1 MLLYIQREARAPAV
15 RACAA
20 APAPE
25 IPEEDETHKLI
36 ERLIFM
42 TSMTRAKRRIEINL
56 FIANLGKY
64 NEGIL
69 IGDWFDLFEA
79 TDEEIAA
86 VIGNDC
92 EYIILDF
99 EAPDFFKIHEFS
111 NIQGLREQA
120 KAIEEIDPEIMEAFI
135 YHGYT
140 IAQAIEKIEDGDY
153 NIYEGCDTMEDVA
166 YQIVEEQGL
175 LNGAPELA
183 QRYFD
188 YAGFGRDLEIEG
200 YFYETSTGYIEIIS

>member
-1 MLLYIQREARAPAV
+1 M

-42 TSMTRAKRRIEINL
+42 TRTRININAY
-56 FIANLGKY
+56 IANLERYVAGT
-64 NEGIL
+64 I
-69 IGDWFDLFEA
+69 IGAWFDMSE
-79 TDEEIAA
+79 TTEEEITA
-86 VIGNDC
+86 VIG
-92 EYIILDF
+92 EGEKIILDC
-99 EAPDFFKIHEFS
+99 ESPKEMHIDEYE
-111 NIQGLREQA
+111 NIANL
-120 KAIEEIDPEIMEAFI
+120 IEITQRLAELDEDLLNAML

-140 IAQAIEKIEDGDY
+140 IEQAIEKIEDGDY

-166 YQIVEEQGL
+166 YTVVEEQGL
-175 LNGAPELA
+175 LDEAPELA

-200 YFYETSTGYIEIIS
+200 YFYKTSTGYIEIIR

>member
-42 TSMTRAKRRIEINL
+42 TRTRININAY
-56 FIANLGKY
+56 IANLERYAAGT
-64 NEGIL
+64 I
-69 IGDWFDLFEA
+69 IGAWFDMSETTA
-79 TDEEIAA
+79 EEITA
-86 VIGNDC
+86 VIG
-92 EYIILDF
+92 EGETIILDY
-99 EAPDFFKIHEFS
+99 EAPDEMSISEFE
-111 NIQGLREQA
+111 NITDLIELAQ
-120 KAIEEIDPEIMEAFI
+120 KIEEIDEDLLNAMLS
-135 YHGYT
+135 YGYT

-153 NIYEGCDTMEDVA
+153 NIYEDCEDMADVA
-166 YQIVEEQGL
+166 YQVIEESGML
-175 LNGAPELA
+175 SEAPELA

-188 YAGFGRDLEIEG
+188 YEAFGRDLDLEG
-200 YFYETSTGYIEIIS
+200 NFYRTGSGYIEIIR

>member
-42 TSMTRAKRRIEINL
+42 TRAKRRIEINV

-64 NEGIL
+64 NEGNL

-111 NIQGLREQA
+111 NIQNLRNQA

-140 IAQAIEKIEDGDY
+140 IEEAIEKIENDEY
-153 NIYEGCDTMEDVA
+153 TIYEDCEDMEDVA
-166 YQIVEEQGL
+166 YQIVKENGL
-175 LNGAPELA
+175 LDGVPELA

-188 YAGFGRDLEIEG
+188 YEAFGRDLDLEG
-200 YFYETSTGYIEIIS
+200 YFYKISNGYIEIIH